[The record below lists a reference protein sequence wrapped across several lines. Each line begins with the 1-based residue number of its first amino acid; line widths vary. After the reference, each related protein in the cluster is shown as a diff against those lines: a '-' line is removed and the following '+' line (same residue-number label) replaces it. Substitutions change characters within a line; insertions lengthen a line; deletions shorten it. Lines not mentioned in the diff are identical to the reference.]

1 MYTIRDMD
9 ARERGGQLRTGLQAL
24 TRIFGVKLTGLTFHH
39 EQVFEAVVAF
49 GFPTIDREYRRLAE
63 SAEGRTLLQDKPDLM
78 ASLGDDDY
86 LASLPSGS
94 LGAAY
99 RDFLRQHRLDAG
111 VFDAADVIQ
120 PVIERNGWDPDFG
133 YMIARGTVLHDVF
146 HVLGGYG
153 PDLGG
158 ELGNLGFTH
167 GQLGGSRTT
176 GVFGGLLCVLIQ
188 GGSWRRKRQYWQE
201 AVDRGRAAKLL
212 MAAPYEELLAQPL
225 ADVRA
230 ALSIAP
236 TDAAHPAGH
245 FFTRWQPPFLGGAPY
260 EPWEYEKSLA

>member
-1 MYTIRDMD
+1 MD
-9 ARERGGQLRTGLQAL
+9 ARGRGRQLRTGVRAL
-24 TRIFGVKLTGLTFHH
+24 TRVFGLRFIGLTFNH

-49 GFPTIDREYRRLAE
+49 GFPTIDREYRKLAE
-63 SAEGRTLLQDKPDLM
+63 SPEGRTLLQNKPDLM
-78 ASLGDDDY
+78 ALLGDDDY
-86 LASLPSGS
+86 LASLPPGS

-120 PVIERNGWDPDFG
+120 PVVERNGWDRDFG
-133 YMIARGTVLHDVF
+133 YMIARGTVLHDLF

-167 GQLGGSRTT
+167 GQLGSCRTT
-176 GVFGGLLCVLIQ
+176 GVFGAMLRVLIQ
-188 GGSWRRKRQYWQE
+188 DGSWQRKSRYWQE
-201 AVDRGRAAKLL
+201 AVDRGRAAKSL

-225 ADVRA
+225 LEVRA
-230 ALSIAP
+230 ELGIAP
-236 TDAAHPAGH
+236 TGVAHPAGH
-245 FFTRWQPPFLGGAPY
+245 FFTRWQPPFLGGVPY